1 MNIIERVKRILMTP
15 ATEWEI
21 IKAEQASVSGLFSN
35 YAVILAAIPAAAGFI
50 GFSFFG
56 ISSGY
61 GSFKFSIGTTLTW
74 AVVSYIMSLI
84 GVFVVGYVIDFL
96 APNFGSTKDLVSSM
110 KVAVYAY
117 TAAWVGGIFN
127 LIPSLAI
134 VSALAGIYSL
144 VLLYKGIESIK
155 MPPANKLVSYFV
167 VTLLIAI
174 VIFFITGALLSPIL
188 MKGNVMYGTL

>member
-84 GVFVVGYVIDFL
+84 GVFVVGYVIDF
-96 APNFGSTKDLVSSM
+96 FSS
-110 KVAVYAY
+110 KFRFNKRSCIIHES
-117 TAAWVGGIFN
+117 GGLRVHRGMGRRNLQSDSFTRDCICPRRNIFTR
-127 LIPSLAI
+127 S
-134 VSALAGIYSL
+134 
-144 VLLYKGIESIK
+144 
-155 MPPANKLVSYFV
+155 
-167 VTLLIAI
+167 
-174 VIFFITGALLSPIL
+174 FIQ
-188 MKGNVMYGTL
+188 GNRKY

>member
-1 MNIIERVKRILMTP
+1 MNIVERIKRILLTP
-15 ATEWEI
+15 AAEWEI
-21 IKAEQASVSGLFSN
+21 IKTEQSSVSGLFTN
-35 YAVILAAIPAAAGFI
+35 YAIILAAIPAAAGFI
-50 GFSFFG
+50 GFTVFG

-61 GSFKFSIGTTLTW
+61 GSFKFSMGTAFTW

-127 LIPSLAI
+127 LIPSLGI

-144 VLLYKGIESIK
+144 VLLYKGLESIK
-155 MPPANKLVSYFV
+155 MPQAGKLVNYFV

-174 VIFFITGALLSPIL
+174 VIFFITAALLSPIL
-188 MKGNVMYGTL
+188 MKGNLMYGAL